1 MTAPSHIQ
9 LSRAKG
15 WRKPPEARVVARNT
29 IFGNPW
35 AVGADGTY
43 CWPRGTRAGWKS
55 SHRIPADRLTAEQ
68 AVGAFAIWIHG
79 YSVPLWFRPDNLTP
93 TGRRQWRDDMQA
105 RRAAIWQALIL
116 GELRALD
123 LCCWCATDAT
133 CHADVLL
140 ALAADTRADLSRWMD
155 LVVGEFD

>member
-1 MTAPSHIQ
+1 MADPSRI
-9 LSRAKG
+9 LLCRTKG

-35 AVGADGTY
+35 VVGADGAY
-43 CWPRGTRAGWKS
+43 CWPRGTRAGWQS
-55 SHRIPADRLTAEQ
+55 SHRTPAGRLTAEQ
-68 AVGAFAIWIHG
+68 AVGAFAVWIHG
-79 YSVPLWFRPDNLTP
+79 YPVPVRLRPDILPP
-93 TGRRQWRDDMQA
+93 TSRRRWRDDMQA
-105 RRAAIWQALIL
+105 RRAAIWQALSL
-116 GELRALD
+116 GELRGLD

-155 LVVGEFD
+155 LVAGEFD